1 MKRFTFYPHRAFVAL
16 LLAGG
21 LLLIGLTCNAQDLK
35 PIQLKDPVKDGGYSI
50 MKALSLRQST
60 KDTSL
65 WSEKELSLQDL
76 SNLLWAG
83 FGINREDGKRTAAS
97 AMNAQDVDIYLLMK
111 DGVYVYDAA
120 NNALNPVQSGDH
132 RSDIGRG
139 GGPPPSSGG
148 GAGAGAP
155 PSGQGAPGGMP
166 SQGGMP
172 PQGGTPEG
180 ARGTGGAP
188 PGGQGAP
195 GGAGG
200 GPPSAGG
207 GQSFNYPVKILLTS
221 DISKFRMGTD
231 ELKSTWGIFD
241 SGLVA
246 QNIMLFCSGNGLASH
261 PKAAVDTDGKIK
273 NLLKLNDT
281 QIVTIEL
288 DVGYLK

>member
-1 MKRFTFYPHRAFVAL
+1 MKRSTFYPHRTFIAL

-21 LLLIGLTCNAQDLK
+21 LLLIGLTCSAQDLK
-35 PIQLKDPVKDGGYSI
+35 TIKLKDPVKDGGFSI

-83 FGINREDGKRTAAS
+83 FGINREDGKKTAAS

-148 GAGAGAP
+148 GPGAGAP

-166 SQGGMP
+166 
-172 PQGGTPEG
+172 E
-180 ARGTGGAP
+180 GAP